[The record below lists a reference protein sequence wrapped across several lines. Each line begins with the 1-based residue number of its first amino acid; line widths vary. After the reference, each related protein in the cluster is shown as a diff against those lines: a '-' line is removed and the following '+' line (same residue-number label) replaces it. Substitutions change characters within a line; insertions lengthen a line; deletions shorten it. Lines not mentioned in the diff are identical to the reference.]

1 MKKKKVI
8 TKSKTKA
15 LNKAFVSN
23 SKPVMGKNKKQSWV
37 ISVNRYGS
45 FIFEG
50 NEIEAEEMR
59 KHKAN
64 LEQGV
69 GRKRLAD
76 KDELQTGVIKQ
87 CKNHP
92 NFTNRERYVCKCGEC

>member
-1 MKKKKVI
+1 MPYPLFDASTLVDVAI
-8 TKSKTKA
+8 D
-15 LNKAFVSN
+15 
-23 SKPVMGKNKKQSWV
+23 
-37 ISVNRYGS
+37 RC
-45 FIFEG
+45 
-50 NEIEAEEMR
+50 AECGIDGLR